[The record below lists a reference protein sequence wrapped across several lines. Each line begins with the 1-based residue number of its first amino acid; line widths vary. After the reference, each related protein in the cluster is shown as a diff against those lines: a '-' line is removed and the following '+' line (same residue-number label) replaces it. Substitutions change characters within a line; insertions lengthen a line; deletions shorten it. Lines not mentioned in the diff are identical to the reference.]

1 MTLWPIQK
9 MKYKVLMEIFFRE
22 FSVLVGPTPGSF
34 RHITGIRPDQQGGM
48 KLVDNT
54 SELDPVLRY
63 ALLYPGAHYSIQAL
77 IIVLWYSLLYSG
89 TYYCTQV
96 LTYYYTQVL
105 LFYCTQVKVLGYSF
119 FNVHMCSLVC
129 MCTRYYSKLRYS
141 LLY

>member
-1 MTLWPIQK
+1 
-9 MKYKVLMEIFFRE
+9 MEIFFRE

-63 ALLYPGAHYSIQAL
+63 ALLYSGAPYSTQAL
-77 IIVLWYSLLYSG
+77 IKVLWYSLLYSG

-96 LTYYYTQVL
+96 LITV
-105 LFYCTQVKVLGYSF
+105 
-119 FNVHMCSLVC
+119 
-129 MCTRYYSKLRYS
+129 LRY
-141 LLY
+141 LFLY

>member
-1 MTLWPIQK
+1 
-9 MKYKVLMEIFFRE
+9 MEIFFRE
-22 FSVLVGPTPGSF
+22 FSVFLVGPTPGSF

-63 ALLYPGAHYSIQAL
+63 ALMSSGAPYSTQAL

-96 LTYYYTQVL
+96 LITILRFFFFTVQ
-105 LFYCTQVKVLGYSF
+105 CTQV
-119 FNVHMCSLVC
+119 
-129 MCTRYYSKLRYS
+129 
-141 LLY
+141 

>member
-1 MTLWPIQK
+1 MTLWPIHK

-63 ALLYPGAHYSIQAL
+63 ALLYSGAPYGTQAL
-77 IIVLWYSLLYSG
+77 IKITLVLTTVLRYLLLYSG
-89 TYYCTQV
+89 S
-96 LTYYYTQVL
+96 
-105 LFYCTQVKVLGYSF
+105 SF
-119 FNVHMCSLVC
+119 
-129 MCTRYYSKLRYS
+129 
-141 LLY
+141 LLYTGIGARVFIF